1 MPARLGREHPAS
13 ISQCLPCLFRQ
24 YFFQNTIYLF
34 IQLLDRTIIVDDIF
48 RIDAERWNAYFR
60 LEQMVLLELIECL
73 GRIIG
78 ILAARRETIITP
90 LHIRLDIDEREFRKL
105 PDQIDVRQPADAV
118 DHDQPVLILLDIILY
133 DVGEDTFAEPLA
145 QVMRD
150 VREMLPGLR
159 QMQTIEDIAKRIG
172 KAELFR
178 AVFFHQ
184 VFRHRVFARSHLP
197 RDPQDYFLHHHYP
210 SADYFSSTT
219 NEN

>member
-34 IQLLDRTIIVDDIF
+34 IQLLKRTIIVDDIF
-48 RIDAERWNAYFR
+48 RIDAERRHTDFR
-60 LEQMVLLELIECL
+60 LEQMILLELGERL

-90 LHIRLDIDEREFRKL
+90 LHIRLDIDEREFRQL

-133 DVGEDTFAEPLA
+133 DVGEDTFAEPISPVIPRIIFFIIITLA
-145 QVMRD
+145 LIISPV
-150 VREMLPGLR
+150 LR
-159 QMQTIEDIAKRIG
+159 MKTDMSRYPAS
-172 KAELFR
+172 L
-178 AVFFHQ
+178 
-184 VFRHRVFARSHLP
+184 RSL
-197 RDPQDYFLHHHYP
+197 L
-210 SADYFSSTT
+210 S
-219 NEN
+219 